1 MQHSTSSAFIAV
13 NGSAFD
19 LLFMTGIGVV
29 GYLMRKAGF
38 PLAPVILGLVLGRLM
53 EANIRRALA

>member
-1 MQHSTSSAFIAV
+1 MMQHSASSAFIAV

-19 LLFMTGIGVV
+19 LLADIGAV

-38 PLAPVILGLVLGRLM
+38 PLAPVILRLVLGRLM